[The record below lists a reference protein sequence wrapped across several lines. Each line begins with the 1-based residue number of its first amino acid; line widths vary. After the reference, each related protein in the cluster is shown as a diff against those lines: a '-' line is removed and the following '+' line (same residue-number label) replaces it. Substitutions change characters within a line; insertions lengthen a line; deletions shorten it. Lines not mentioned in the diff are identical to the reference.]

1 MNEWKILIALFRA
14 IVEQP
19 NFLNDVDKG
28 NARIIFNRWQKE
40 GFKLVKM
47 IEKLSREEDLE
58 RITSKIEDAVHELRI
73 KK

>member
-1 MNEWKILIALFRA
+1 MFRA
-14 IVEQP
+14 TVEQT

-28 NARIIFNRWQKE
+28 NASIIFRRWQKE

-58 RITSKIEDAVHELRI
+58 RVTSKIENAVHELRI
-73 KK
+73 EKK